1 MLQSIHVKNLALIEE
16 TEVEFGE
23 GLNIITGETGAGKS
37 LLIGSVNLALGGKFD
52 TSTLRKGAEDGFV
65 KLVFVSEDEKVK
77 NLLREMDIEPEEDGT
92 IILLRKFSQGKSSC
106 KINGE
111 SVTAKQVGRL
121 AEELI
126 DIHGQHEHQSLLK
139 KSKHLDILDAFGE
152 KSLRP
157 LLDATKNSFK
167 EYKEAA
173 SELSEN
179 EKDTSDIE
187 REKSLLE
194 FEVSEIEA
202 ASLSEGEDT
211 ELEEKYSKMANARKI
226 AESLS
231 EAYNYTSAAQSNVSS
246 LLGSA
251 LRAVGSV
258 AGYDRSIESLESQ
271 LSDIEGLVN
280 DFNRDLSGYMS
291 DFTFEEGEFEAVSER
306 LDMINSFKRKYGDSI
321 SEILE
326 FAKEASDKLDKYA
339 DYEGYIYR
347 LKEKV
352 EKSEAV
358 LLKNCEALSKERK
371 KIAKDLSAKLKESL
385 VGLNFLSVE
394 FEIDVRPGNKPGAN
408 GYDEVEFM
416 ISTNPGE
423 ALKSLGSVASGGE
436 LSRIM
441 LGLKTVMAGE
451 DRVDTLIFD
460 EIDTG
465 ISGRTAFKVSKQ
477 LGKLAKAHQVL
488 CITHL
493 PQIAAM
499 ADEHFAIEKEAT
511 KDSTRTF
518 IRNLNGEESV
528 RELARLLGSDEE
540 SEAALDNAR
549 DMLLKA
555 KEYKNDMGE

>member
-1 MLQSIHVKNLALIEE
+1 
-16 TEVEFGE
+16 
-23 GLNIITGETGAGKS
+23 
-37 LLIGSVNLALGGKFD
+37 
-52 TSTLRKGAEDGFV
+52 
-65 KLVFVSEDEKVK
+65 
-77 NLLREMDIEPEEDGT
+77 
-92 IILLRKFSQGKSSC
+92 
-106 KINGE
+106 
-111 SVTAKQVGRL
+111 
-121 AEELI
+121 
-126 DIHGQHEHQSLLK
+126 
-139 KSKHLDILDAFGE
+139 
-152 KSLRP
+152 
-157 LLDATKNSFK
+157 
-167 EYKEAA
+167 
-173 SELSEN
+173 
-179 EKDTSDIE
+179 
-187 REKSLLE
+187 
-194 FEVSEIEA
+194 
-202 ASLSEGEDT
+202 EGEDT

-352 EKSEAV
+352 EKSEAA

>member
-152 KSLRP
+152 KTLKP
-157 LLDATKNSFK
+157 LLEKTAESYKA
-167 EYKEAA
+167 YKEAVA
-173 SELSEN
+173 ELSEN

>member
-152 KSLRP
+152 KTLKP
-157 LLDATKNSFK
+157 LLEKTAESYKV
-167 EYKEAA
+167 YKEAVA
-173 SELSEN
+173 ELSEN